1 MAAMVKVFYNFY
13 WNHGLM
19 RQGKLAAFTRRLG
32 VYKFLPLFFLLGAG
46 IELFMIKV
54 RVGRETFCKYPSRTK
69 TQVVGFLEL
78 IDQKIFARVIDQT
91 WTVKKAGYRLRFFI
105 TFWGTE
111 TKWRSEKLQK
121 ERSNIKSSHVN
132 NWTCWWSVSDM
143 GKRLF
148 PAGPKQKIPRQDGF
162 ILYMYARDFLVWSC
176 LEVL

>member
-1 MAAMVKVFYNFY
+1 
-13 WNHGLM
+13 M

-78 IDQKIFARVIDQT
+78 IDQKILARVIDQT

-132 NWTCWWSVSDM
+132 NWTCRWSVSDM

-148 PAGPKQKIPRQDGF
+148 PAGWVYLVHVCSGFSGVVLPWSFVANQKIRCAGLTLRMS
-162 ILYMYARDFLVWSC
+162 IDFRSQHW
-176 LEVL
+176 

>member
-1 MAAMVKVFYNFY
+1 
-13 WNHGLM
+13 M

-91 WTVKKAGYRLRFFI
+91 WTVKKAGYRLRFLI

-111 TKWRSEKLQK
+111 TKWRAEKLQK

-132 NWTCWWSVSDM
+132 NWTCRWSVSDM

-148 PAGPKQKIPRQDGF
+148 PAGWVYLVHVCSGFSGVVLPWSFVANQKIRCAGLTLRMS
-162 ILYMYARDFLVWSC
+162 IDFRSQHW
-176 LEVL
+176 

>member
-1 MAAMVKVFYNFY
+1 
-13 WNHGLM
+13 M

-91 WTVKKAGYRLRFFI
+91 WTVKKAGYRLLFLLRFDRPR
-105 TFWGTE
+105 
-111 TKWRSEKLQK
+111 RSGGQK
-121 ERSNIKSSHVN
+121 NRSNIKSSHLN
-132 NWTCWWSVSDM
+132 N
-143 GKRLF
+143 
-148 PAGPKQKIPRQDGF
+148 
-162 ILYMYARDFLVWSC
+162 
-176 LEVL
+176 